1 MTDSAPS
8 DAKTSSGQKP
18 RRVVL
23 VDGSGFIF
31 RAFHALPPMTSPDG
45 TPVNAVYGFC
55 TMLMKLR
62 EDTKPDHMAV
72 IFDPKGKTFRNDFY
86 PEYKAHR
93 PPAPEELVPQF
104 GLIRDATRAFNLPSI
119 ELEGYEADDLIATYA
134 RQAEAEGSDV
144 IIVSSDK
151 DLMQLVTDRV
161 QMFDAMKNR
170 TIGAAE
176 VMEKFGV
183 SPNKVIDIQALAGDS
198 VDNVPGVPGIG
209 IKTASQL
216 IDEYGD
222 LDSLLERAGEIKQPK
237 RREKLIENAE
247 LARISRRLVTLK
259 TDVPVVE
266 QISGF
271 ELKEPDAEVLLSFI
285 ASHGFKSLLS
295 KVKAKFGGD
304 IEFESPT
311 QPGVGVNKI
320 NVEKAEYELVQDEE
334 RLKHWIAK
342 AEYAGTVA
350 VDTETTSLDA
360 HQAKLVGISLST
372 EPGNGCYIP
381 LGHGKSTENSEAK
394 GTQGGFDFG
403 DAEETPAK
411 ADIPKQIALDRA
423 IELIKPLLQ
432 DTGVLKIGQNLKYD
446 MIVLSRHGIDV
457 APMDDTMVLS
467 YVLDGT
473 SHGHGMDELADL
485 HLDYQ
490 PIKFSEVCG
499 SGKTQI
505 TFDQVPLDKALDYAA
520 EDADIT
526 LRLHRLLKPRI
537 AQEHMASVYETLDRP
552 LVPVLA
558 KMERLGVK
566 VDTDILKNLSDDFAK
581 RMAILEKT
589 IHEMAG
595 EPFNLGSPKQLGEI
609 LFDKMS
615 LPGGKKTK
623 TGAWQ
628 TGADVLEGLAA
639 LGHDLPTKIL
649 EWRQLS
655 KLKSTY
661 TDALANHVNPLTGRV
676 HTSYG
681 QTNVNTG
688 RLSSND
694 PNLQNIPIRSEE
706 GRKIRTAFVADK
718 GCKLISADYSQIE
731 LRLLAHVAEIDAL
744 RDAFKNGED
753 IHAATASKVFGVPIE
768 GMDPMVRRKAKAINF
783 GIIYGISAFGL
794 ANQLGIGQ
802 KEAKAFIEAYFEIY
816 PGIRDYMDQAKEF
829 AKKHGHVRTLFG
841 RNIHINGINDK
852 NGMRRSFGERAA
864 INAPIQGGAADII
877 KRAMIAVPGTLV
889 DAGLKTRMLLQVHDE
904 LIFEAPED
912 EAEKAIKII
921 RDVMENAAHLSV
933 PLIVDAGIGDSW
945 ADAH

>member
-1 MTDSAPS
+1 MTDSAQP
-8 DAKTSSGQKP
+8 P

-31 RAFHALPPMTSPDG
+31 RAFHALPPMNSPDG

-62 EDTKPDHMAV
+62 EDTRPDHMAV
-72 IFDPKGKTFRNDFY
+72 IFDTKGKTFRNDFY
-86 PEYKAHR
+86 PAYKAHR
-93 PPAPEELVPQF
+93 PPPPEELVPQF
-104 GLIRDATRAFNLPSI
+104 GLIRDAVRAFNLPSI

-134 RQAEAEGSDV
+134 RQAAEQGADV

-161 QMFDAMKNR
+161 EMFDAMKNR
-170 TIGAAE
+170 TIRAAE

-183 SPNKVIDIQALAGDS
+183 APNKVIDVQALAGDA

-209 IKTASQL
+209 IKTAAQL

-237 RREKLIENAE
+237 RREKLIENAD
-247 LARISRRLVTLK
+247 LARISRDLVRLK
-259 TDVPVVE
+259 TDVPVTHPVDD
-266 QISGF
+266 F
-271 ELKEPDAEVLLSFI
+271 DLLEPDPDVLLAFI
-285 ASHGFKSLLS
+285 ATHGFKSLAS
-295 KVKAKFGGD
+295 KVKAKYGGSID
-304 IEFESPT
+304 ANGLTEAGT
-311 QPGVGVNKI
+311 GVND
-320 NVEKAEYELVQDEE
+320 VSVTKAQYELVQDED
-334 RLKHWIAK
+334 RLKHWIAQ
-342 AEYAGTVA
+342 ADYEGTLA
-350 VDTETTSLDA
+350 VDTETTSLNA
-360 HQAKLVGISLST
+360 HQAKLVGISISVK
-372 EPGNGCYIP
+372 PGEACYIP
-381 LGHGKSTENSEAK
+381 LGHGLIDEENAASDSSTA
-394 GTQGGFDFG
+394 QGGFDF
-403 DAEETPAK
+403 DSNPADTKDDTPAK
-411 ADIPKQIALDRA
+411 EIPKQIPLKRA
-423 IELIKPLLQ
+423 IELLKPLLE
-432 DTGVLKIGQNLKYD
+432 DRGVLKVGQNIKYD
-446 MIVLSRHGIDV
+446 KIIFARYGIDV
-457 APMDDTMVLS
+457 APIDDTMVLS

-485 HLDYQ
+485 HLDYKT
-490 PIKFSEVCG
+490 IKFADVAG
-499 SGKTQI
+499 SGKKQI

-558 KMERLGVK
+558 KMEGIGVK
-566 VDTDILKNLSDDFAK
+566 VDADILRHLSSDFAT
-581 RMAILEKT
+581 RMAVLEKT

-609 LFDKMS
+609 LFEKMS
-615 LPGGKKTK
+615 LSGGKKTK

-639 LGHDLPTKIL
+639 QGHDLPARIL
-649 EWRQLS
+649 DWRQLS

-661 TDALANHVNPLTGRV
+661 TDALATHINPQTGRV

-688 RLSSND
+688 RLSSNE

-706 GRKIRTAFVADK
+706 GRKIRTAFIADK

-744 RDAFKNGED
+744 RTAFKNGED
-753 IHAATASKVFGVPIE
+753 IHASTASKVFGVPIE

-794 ANQLGIGQ
+794 ANQLGIPQ

-816 PGIRDYMDQAKEF
+816 PGIRDYMERAKDF
-829 AKKHGHVRTLFG
+829 AKTHGMVRTLFG
-841 RNIHINGINDK
+841 RKIYINGINDK

-877 KRAMIAVPGTLV
+877 KRAMIVVPDALV

-912 EAEKAIKII
+912 EAEKAVKVI

-933 PLIVDAGIGDSW
+933 PLIADAGIGNSW

>member
-8 DAKTSSGQKP
+8 TGKAP

-72 IFDPKGKTFRNDFY
+72 IFDTKGKSFRNDFY

-93 PPAPEELVPQF
+93 PPPPEELVPQF

-170 TIGAAE
+170 TIGAPE
-176 VMEKFGV
+176 VLEKFGV
-183 SPNKVIDIQALAGDS
+183 TPDKVIDIQALAGDS

-209 IKTASQL
+209 IKTAAQL

-222 LDSLLERAGEIKQPK
+222 LDGLLERAGEIKQPK

-247 LARISRRLVTLK
+247 LARISRDLVTLK

-266 QISGF
+266 KLDGF
-271 ELKEPDAEVLLSFI
+271 ELREPDPDVLLSFV
-285 ASHGFKSLLS
+285 STHGFKSLIS
-295 KVKAKFGGD
+295 KIKAKFGGSVD
-304 IEFESPT
+304 ADGIVE
-311 QPGVGVNKI
+311 PGTGVNDISVK
-320 NVEKAEYELVQDEE
+320 KAEYELVQDED
-334 RLKHWIAK
+334 RLKHWISM

-350 VDTETTSLDA
+350 VDTETTSLNA

-381 LGHGKSTENSEAK
+381 VGHGQDHGESGEA
-394 GTQGGFDFG
+394 QGGFDF
-403 DAEETPAK
+403 DAPAEAPAK
-411 ADIPKQIALDRA
+411 VEVPKQIPLNRA
-423 IELIKPLLQ
+423 IALLKPLLE
-432 DTGVLKIGQNLKYD
+432 DPGVLKVGQNLKYD
-446 MIVLSRHGIDV
+446 MIVLSRHGINV
-457 APMDDTMVLS
+457 APIDDTMVLS

-473 SHGHGMDELADL
+473 SHGHGMDELAEL
-485 HLDYQ
+485 HLDYK
-490 PIKFSEVCG
+490 PIKFSDVCG

-558 KMERLGVK
+558 KMESLGIRIDADK
-566 VDTDILKNLSDDFAK
+566 LKTLSNDFAK
-581 RMAILEKT
+581 RMAALEET

-609 LFDKMS
+609 LFEKMS

-628 TGADVLEGLAA
+628 TGADVLEALAA
-639 LGHDLPTKIL
+639 QGHDLPTKIL

-661 TDALANHVNPLTGRV
+661 TDALANHINPETGRV

-706 GRKIRTAFVADK
+706 GRKIRTAFISEP

-794 ANQLGIGQ
+794 ANQLGIPQ

-816 PGIRDYMDQAKEF
+816 PGIRDYMERAKDF
-829 AKKHGHVRTLFG
+829 AKKHGFVRTLFG
-841 RNIHINGINDK
+841 RHIHINGINDK

-877 KRAMIAVPGTLV
+877 KRAMIAVPGALL

-912 EAEKAIKII
+912 ETEKAVKVI
-921 RDVMENAAHLSV
+921 REVMENAAHLSV
-933 PLIVDAGIGDSW
+933 PLIADAGIGDSW

>member
-1 MTDSAPS
+1 
-8 DAKTSSGQKP
+8 
-18 RRVVL
+18 
-23 VDGSGFIF
+23 
-31 RAFHALPPMTSPDG
+31 
-45 TPVNAVYGFC
+45 
-55 TMLMKLR
+55 
-62 EDTKPDHMAV
+62 
-72 IFDPKGKTFRNDFY
+72 
-86 PEYKAHR
+86 
-93 PPAPEELVPQF
+93 
-104 GLIRDATRAFNLPSI
+104 
-119 ELEGYEADDLIATYA
+119 
-134 RQAEAEGSDV
+134 
-144 IIVSSDK
+144 
-151 DLMQLVTDRV
+151 
-161 QMFDAMKNR
+161 
-170 TIGAAE
+170 
-176 VMEKFGV
+176 
-183 SPNKVIDIQALAGDS
+183 
-198 VDNVPGVPGIG
+198 
-209 IKTASQL
+209 
-216 IDEYGD
+216 
-222 LDSLLERAGEIKQPK
+222 
-237 RREKLIENAE
+237 
-247 LARISRRLVTLK
+247 
-259 TDVPVVE
+259 
-266 QISGF
+266 
-271 ELKEPDAEVLLSFI
+271 
-285 ASHGFKSLLS
+285 
-295 KVKAKFGGD
+295 
-304 IEFESPT
+304 
-311 QPGVGVNKI
+311 
-320 NVEKAEYELVQDEE
+320 
-334 RLKHWIAK
+334 
-342 AEYAGTVA
+342 
-350 VDTETTSLDA
+350 
-360 HQAKLVGISLST
+360 
-372 EPGNGCYIP
+372 
-381 LGHGKSTENSEAK
+381 
-394 GTQGGFDFG
+394 
-403 DAEETPAK
+403 
-411 ADIPKQIALDRA
+411 
-423 IELIKPLLQ
+423 
-432 DTGVLKIGQNLKYD
+432 
-446 MIVLSRHGIDV
+446 
-457 APMDDTMVLS
+457 MVLS

-473 SHGHGMDELADL
+473 SHGHGMDELAEL
-485 HLDYQ
+485 HLDYK

-566 VDTDILKNLSDDFAK
+566 VDTTILKNLSDDFAK
-581 RMAILEKT
+581 RMATLEKT

-639 LGHDLPTKIL
+639 LGHDLPVKLL

-661 TDALANHVNPLTGRV
+661 TDSLANHVNPLTGRV

-706 GRKIRTAFVADK
+706 GRKIRTAFVADA

-744 RDAFKNGED
+744 RTAFKNGED

-794 ANQLGIGQ
+794 ANQLGIPQ

-877 KRAMIAVPGTLV
+877 KRAMIAVPGALV

-921 RDVMENAAHLSV
+921 RNVMENAAHLSV

>member
-8 DAKTSSGQKP
+8 TGKAP

-31 RAFHALPPMTSPDG
+31 RAFHALPAMTSPDG

-72 IFDPKGKTFRNDFY
+72 IFDTKGKSFRNNFY

-93 PPAPEELVPQF
+93 PPPPEELVPQF

-170 TIGAAE
+170 TIGAPE
-176 VMEKFGV
+176 VLEKFGV
-183 SPNKVIDIQALAGDS
+183 TPDKVIDIQALAGDS

-209 IKTASQL
+209 IKTAAQL

-222 LDSLLERAGEIKQPK
+222 LDGLLERAGEIKQPK

-247 LARISRRLVTLK
+247 LARISRDLVTLK

-266 QISGF
+266 TLDGF
-271 ELKEPDAEVLLSFI
+271 ELREPDPDVLLSFV
-285 ASHGFKSLLS
+285 STHGFKSLIS
-295 KVKAKFGGD
+295 KIKAKFGGSVD
-304 IEFESPT
+304 ADGIAE
-311 QPGVGVNKI
+311 PGTGVNDI
-320 NVEKAEYELVQDEE
+320 SVEKAEYELVQDED
-334 RLKHWIAK
+334 RLKHWISM
-342 AEYAGTVA
+342 AEYVGTVA
-350 VDTETTSLDA
+350 VDTETTSLNA

-381 LGHGKSTENSEAK
+381 VGHGKGHGKSGEA
-394 GTQGGFDFG
+394 QGGFDF
-403 DAEETPAK
+403 DAPSEALEKIAV
-411 ADIPKQIALDRA
+411 PKQIPLDRVIA
-423 IELIKPLLQ
+423 LLKPLLE
-432 DTGVLKIGQNLKYD
+432 DPGVLKVGQNLKYD
-446 MIVLSRHGIDV
+446 MIVLSRHGINA
-457 APMDDTMVLS
+457 APIDDTMVLS

-473 SHGHGMDELADL
+473 SHGHGMDELAEL
-485 HLDYQ
+485 HLDYK
-490 PIKFSEVCG
+490 PIKFSDVCG

-537 AQEHMASVYETLDRP
+537 AQEHMVSVYETLDRP

-558 KMERLGVK
+558 KMESLGIRIDADK
-566 VDTDILKNLSDDFAK
+566 LKTLSNDFAK
-581 RMAILEKT
+581 RMAALEET
-589 IHEMAG
+589 IHAMAG

-609 LFDKMS
+609 LFEKMS

-628 TGADVLEGLAA
+628 TGADVLEALAA
-639 LGHDLPTKIL
+639 QGHDLPTKIL

-661 TDALANHVNPLTGRV
+661 TDALAHHINPQTGRV

-706 GRKIRTAFVADK
+706 GRKIRTAFISEP

-794 ANQLGIGQ
+794 ANQLGIPQ
-802 KEAKAFIEAYFEIY
+802 KEAKAFIDAYFEIY
-816 PGIRDYMDQAKEF
+816 PGIRDYMEQAKDF
-829 AKKHGHVRTLFG
+829 AKKHGFVRTLFG
-841 RNIHINGINDK
+841 RQIHINGINDK

-877 KRAMIAVPGTLV
+877 KRAMIAVPGALLDT
-889 DAGLKTRMLLQVHDE
+889 GLKTRMLLQVHDE

-912 EAEKAIKII
+912 ETEKAVKVI

-933 PLIVDAGIGDSW
+933 PLIADAGIGDSW

>member
-1 MTDSAPS
+1 MTDSAQPL
-8 DAKTSSGQKP
+8 

-31 RAFHALPPMTSPDG
+31 RAFHALPPMSSPDG
-45 TPVNAVYGFC
+45 IPVNAVYGFC

-62 EDTKPDHMAV
+62 EDTRPDHMAV
-72 IFDPKGKTFRNDFY
+72 IFDTKGKTFRNDFY
-86 PEYKAHR
+86 PAYKAHR
-93 PPAPEELVPQF
+93 PPPPEELIPQF
-104 GLIRDATRAFNLPSI
+104 GLIRDAVRAFNLPSI
-119 ELEGYEADDLIATYA
+119 ELEGFEADDLIATYA
-134 RQAEAEGSDV
+134 RQAEAQGAHV

-161 QMFDAMKNR
+161 EMFDAMKNR
-170 TIGAAE
+170 TIRAAE

-183 SPNKVIDIQALAGDS
+183 APNKVIDVQALAGDA

-209 IKTASQL
+209 VKTAAQL

-237 RREKLIENAE
+237 RREKLIENAD
-247 LARISRRLVTLK
+247 LARISRDLVTLK
-259 TDVPVVE
+259 TDVPVTHPVDD
-266 QISGF
+266 F
-271 ELKEPDAEVLLSFI
+271 DLLEPDPDVLLAFI
-285 ASHGFKSLLS
+285 ATHGFKSLAA
-295 KVKAKFGGD
+295 KVKAKYSGTVDANGLT
-304 IEFESPT
+304 EAGT
-311 QPGVGVNKI
+311 GVND
-320 NVEKAEYELVQDEE
+320 VSVTKAQYELVQDEE
-334 RLKHWIAK
+334 RLKHWIAQ
-342 AEYAGTVA
+342 ADYEGTLA
-350 VDTETTSLDA
+350 VDTETTSLNA
-360 HQAKLVGISLST
+360 HQAKLVGISISIK
-372 EPGNGCYIP
+372 PGEACYIP
-381 LGHGKSTENSEAK
+381 LGHGLGDDDVAPVATGAA
-394 GTQGGFDFG
+394 QGGFDF
-403 DAEETPAK
+403 DSEPKEAAPAK
-411 ADIPKQIALDRA
+411 DIPKQIPLKRA
-423 IELIKPLLQ
+423 IELLKPLLE
-432 DTGVLKIGQNLKYD
+432 DRGILKVGQNIKYD
-446 MIVLSRHGIDV
+446 KIIFARYGIDV
-457 APMDDTMVLS
+457 APIDDTMVLS

-485 HLDYQ
+485 HLGYKT
-490 PIKFSEVCG
+490 IKFADVAG
-499 SGKTQI
+499 SGKKQI

-526 LRLHRLLKPRI
+526 LRLHRILKPRI

-558 KMERLGVK
+558 KMEGIGVK
-566 VDTDILKNLSDDFAK
+566 IDADILRNLSSDFAT
-581 RMAILEKT
+581 RMAVLEKT

-609 LFDKMS
+609 LFEKMS
-615 LPGGKKTK
+615 LTGGKKTK

-639 LGHDLPTKIL
+639 QGHDLPARIL
-649 EWRQLS
+649 DWRQLS

-661 TDALANHVNPLTGRV
+661 TDALATHINPKTGRV

-688 RLSSND
+688 RLSSNE

-706 GRKIRTAFVADK
+706 GRKIRTAFIADK

-744 RDAFKNGED
+744 RTAFKNGED
-753 IHAATASKVFGVPIE
+753 IHASTASKVFGVPIE

-794 ANQLGIGQ
+794 ANQLGIPQ

-816 PGIRDYMDQAKEF
+816 PGIRDYMERAKDF
-829 AKKHGHVRTLFG
+829 AKTHGMVRTLFG
-841 RNIHINGINDK
+841 RKIYINGINDK

-877 KRAMIAVPGTLV
+877 KRAMIAVPDALT

-904 LIFEAPED
+904 LIFEAPDD
-912 EAEKAIKII
+912 EAERAVKVI
-921 RDVMENAAHLSV
+921 RDVMENAAHLTV
-933 PLIVDAGIGDSW
+933 PLIADAGIGNSW

>member
-1 MTDSAPS
+1 MTDSAQP
-8 DAKTSSGQKP
+8 P

-31 RAFHALPPMTSPDG
+31 RAFHALPPMSSPDG

-62 EDTKPDHMAV
+62 EDTRPDHMAV
-72 IFDPKGKTFRNDFY
+72 IFDTKGKTFRNDFY
-86 PEYKAHR
+86 PAYKAHR
-93 PPAPEELVPQF
+93 PPPPEELVPQF
-104 GLIRDATRAFNLPSI
+104 GLIRDAVRAFNLPSI

-134 RQAEAEGSDV
+134 RQAEAQGAEV

-151 DLMQLVTDRV
+151 DLMQLVTDHV
-161 QMFDAMKNR
+161 EMFDAMKNR
-170 TIGAAE
+170 TIRAAE

-183 SPNKVIDIQALAGDS
+183 APNKVIDVQALAGDA

-209 IKTASQL
+209 IKTAAQL

-237 RREKLIENAE
+237 RREKLIENAD
-247 LARISRRLVTLK
+247 LARISRDLVRLK
-259 TDVPVVE
+259 TDVPVTHPVDD
-266 QISGF
+266 F
-271 ELKEPDAEVLLSFI
+271 DLLEPDPDVLLSFI
-285 ASHGFKSLLS
+285 ATHGFKSLAA
-295 KVKAKFGGD
+295 KIKAKFGGTVD
-304 IEFESPT
+304 ANGLTEAGT
-311 QPGVGVNKI
+311 GVND
-320 NVEKAEYELVQDEE
+320 VSVTKATYELVQDEE
-334 RLKHWIAK
+334 RLKHWIAQ
-342 AEYAGTVA
+342 ADYEGTLA
-350 VDTETTSLDA
+350 VDTETTSLNA
-360 HQAKLVGISLST
+360 HQAKLVGISISVK
-372 EPGNGCYIP
+372 PGEACYIP
-381 LGHGKSTENSEAK
+381 LGHGFVDEEPAASNSGAA
-394 GTQGGFDFG
+394 QGGFDF
-403 DAEETPAK
+403 DSAPADTKDDTPAK
-411 ADIPKQIALDRA
+411 EIPKQIPLKRA
-423 IELIKPLLQ
+423 IELLKPLLE
-432 DTGVLKIGQNLKYD
+432 DRGVLKVGQNIKYD
-446 MIVLSRHGIDV
+446 KIIFARYGIDV
-457 APMDDTMVLS
+457 APIDDTMVLS

-485 HLDYQ
+485 HLDYKT
-490 PIKFSEVCG
+490 IKFADVAG
-499 SGKTQI
+499 SGKKQI

-558 KMERLGVK
+558 KMEGIGVK
-566 VDTDILKNLSDDFAK
+566 VDADILRHLSSDFAT
-581 RMAILEKT
+581 RMAVLEKT

-609 LFDKMS
+609 LFEKMS
-615 LPGGKKTK
+615 LSGGKKTK

-639 LGHDLPTKIL
+639 QGHDLPARIL
-649 EWRQLS
+649 DWRQLS

-661 TDALANHVNPLTGRV
+661 TDALATHINPETGRV

-688 RLSSND
+688 RLSSNE

-706 GRKIRTAFVADK
+706 GRKIRTAFIADK

-744 RDAFKNGED
+744 RTAFKNGED
-753 IHAATASKVFGVPIE
+753 IHASTASKVFGVPIE

-794 ANQLGIGQ
+794 ANQLGIPQ
-802 KEAKAFIEAYFEIY
+802 KEAKAFIDAYFEIY
-816 PGIRDYMDQAKEF
+816 PGIRDYMERAKDF
-829 AKKHGHVRTLFG
+829 AKTHGMVRTLFG
-841 RNIHINGINDK
+841 RKIYINGINDK

-877 KRAMIAVPGTLV
+877 KRAMIAVPDALI

-912 EAEKAIKII
+912 EAEKAVKVI

-933 PLIVDAGIGDSW
+933 PLIADAGIGNSW

>member
-1 MTDSAPS
+1 MTDTAQP
-8 DAKTSSGQKP
+8 P

-31 RAFHALPPMTSPDG
+31 RAFHALPPMNSPDG

-72 IFDPKGKTFRNDFY
+72 IFDTKGKSFRNDFY
-86 PEYKAHR
+86 PDYKAHR
-93 PPAPEELVPQF
+93 PPPPEELVPQF
-104 GLIRDATRAFNLPSI
+104 GLIRDAVRAFNLPSI

-134 RQAEAEGSDV
+134 RQAAEQGADV

-151 DLMQLVTDRV
+151 DLMQLVTERV
-161 QMFDAMKNR
+161 EMFDAMKNR
-170 TIGAAE
+170 TIRSGE

-183 SPNKVIDIQALAGDS
+183 GPDKVIDVQALAGDP

-209 IKTASQL
+209 VKTAAQL
-216 IDEYGD
+216 ITEYGD

-237 RREKLIENAE
+237 RREKLIENADM
-247 LARISRRLVTLK
+247 ARISRDLVRLK
-259 TDVPVVE
+259 TDVPVTHPVDD
-266 QISGF
+266 F
-271 ELKEPDAEVLLSFI
+271 DLREPDADVLLSFI
-285 ASHGFKSLLS
+285 ATHGFKSLTA
-295 KVKAKFGGD
+295 KVKAKFGGTVD
-304 IEFESPT
+304 EN
-311 QPGVGVNKI
+311 GVAEAGTGVND
-320 NVEKAEYELVQDEE
+320 VTVTKAEYELVQDEE
-334 RLKHWIAK
+334 SLKKWIAK
-342 AEYAGTVA
+342 ADYEGILA
-350 VDTETTSLDA
+350 VDTETTSLNA
-360 HQAKLVGISLST
+360 HQARLVGISIAVQ
-372 EPGNGCYIP
+372 PGEACYIP
-381 LGHGKSTENSEAK
+381 LTHGMGDEATEPKAA
-394 GTQGGFDFG
+394 QGGFDFG
-403 DAEETPAK
+403 SDPADDKAK
-411 ADIPKQIALDRA
+411 AEIPQQIPLKRA
-423 IELIKPLLQ
+423 IELLKPLLE
-432 DTGVLKIGQNLKYD
+432 DRGVLKIGQNIKYD
-446 MIVLSRHGIDV
+446 KIIFARHGIDV
-457 APMDDTMVLS
+457 APIDDTMVLS

-485 HLDYQ
+485 HLGYKT
-490 PIKFSEVCG
+490 IKFTDVAG
-499 SGKTQI
+499 TGKNQL

-558 KMERLGVK
+558 KMEALGVK
-566 VDTDILKNLSDDFAK
+566 VDADKLRELSSDFAS
-581 RMAILEKT
+581 RMEVLEKT

-595 EPFNLGSPKQLGEI
+595 ETFNLGSPKQLGEI
-609 LFDKMS
+609 LFERMS

-639 LGHDLPTKIL
+639 QGHDLPARIL
-649 EWRQLS
+649 DWRQLS

-661 TDALANHVNPLTGRV
+661 TDALANHINPQTGRV

-706 GRKIRTAFVADK
+706 GRKIRTAFIADE

-744 RDAFKNGED
+744 RTAFKNGED
-753 IHAATASKVFGVPIE
+753 IHASTASKVFGVPIE

-794 ANQLGIGQ
+794 ANQLGIPQ
-802 KEAKAFIEAYFEIY
+802 KEAKEFINAYFEIY
-816 PGIRDYMDQAKEF
+816 PGIRDYMERAKDF
-829 AKKHGHVRTLFG
+829 AKTHGMVRTLFG
-841 RNIHINGINDK
+841 RKIFINGINDK

-877 KRAMIAVPGTLV
+877 KRAMIAVPDALL

-904 LIFEAPED
+904 LIFEAPE
-912 EAEKAIKII
+912 AETEQAVKVI

-933 PLIVDAGIGDSW
+933 PLIADAGIGDSW